1 MKRKLSFIAFIAL
14 SCLISLVLTSCSI
27 DRNSKLNPIT
37 TLPVEEITEN
47 DEQRRTFAIVY
58 PVAHPFFEGVTR
70 SAKQTADMLDVE
82 VVIHA
87 PDNVEQQIQIMDH
100 LIKSSVDGIG
110 IGPTD
115 PAALTPFIDKAIQAG
130 IKVICFDT
138 DAPDSKRLSYIGT
151 DNLLAGQHIGEVVA
165 QLLDYEGTV
174 IASSGIST
182 MLNLNTRI
190 EGFKQVIEQYPNIEI
205 LDIRYSNGMPANTL
219 SNIEEMVR
227 DYPQFNALIGM
238 DSLSGPA
245 AVTVWKALGLEKI
258 VVTFD
263 DLPAILDGIENGQIT
278 STISQHQ
285 TMWGQL
291 IVERLNEAL
300 DGKDIPL
307 FEDTETIE
315 INRNN
320 LSQFR

>member
-278 STISQHQ
+278 SAISQHQ